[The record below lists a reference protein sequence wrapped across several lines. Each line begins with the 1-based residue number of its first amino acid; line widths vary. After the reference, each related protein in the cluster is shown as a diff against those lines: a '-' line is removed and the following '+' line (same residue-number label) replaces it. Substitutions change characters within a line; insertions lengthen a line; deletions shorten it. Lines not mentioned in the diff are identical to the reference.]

1 PELRVR
7 ASLPTRRSS
16 DLRTRLIQLPG
27 HQPRRE
33 LHHVRVQTQVGNGL
47 GSLEPQQAPAE
58 NSSFPTLARVFDDR
72 LEILDRAVDEHPEDR
87 KSTRLNSSHVKNSY

>member
-1 PELRVR
+1 MNVYAELRNLAR
-7 ASLPTRRSS
+7 QER
-16 DLRTRLIQLPG
+16 RTRLIQLPG